1 MTNRARISLTESY
14 RTPVR
19 YDRRMSIPNTS
30 HSAPSALGV
39 PPRDA
44 APPHGIERL
53 GAARLATER
62 TLPID
67 PVLGA
72 LLGAEGLVRGQ
83 AVACRGPAAR
93 SLAIAASA
101 SAVALG
107 SWIAVLGVD
116 DLGVEAVAD
125 AGLPLERL
133 VRVRP
138 GADGVRA
145 WADLCLAALDGCE
158 LLLTCPPGRVP
169 APLATAIRRRLRS
182 RAGCLL
188 VIGDPRG
195 LEIDVD
201 LSSAGPSWHGIGPGT
216 GRLVDRHVEV
226 RALGRRVHRGGVA
239 SVSLPGCDGRLRAAE
254 VAVSDPICTAV

>member
-1 MTNRARISLTESY
+1 MG
-14 RTPVR
+14 
-19 YDRRMSIPNTS
+19 IPNES
-30 HSAPSALGV
+30 HSAPSALV
-39 PPRDA
+39 VSPQDA
-44 APPHGIERL
+44 ASPHGIERL

-62 TLPID
+62 TLPLD

-72 LLGAEGLVRGQ
+72 LLGSEGLVRGQ

-101 SAVALG
+101 SAVVLG

-138 GADGVRA
+138 GSDGVRA
-145 WADLCLAALDGCE
+145 WADLCLAALDGFE
-158 LLLTCPPGRVP
+158 LLLTSPPGRVP

-195 LEIDVD
+195 LEVDVE
-201 LSSAGPSWHGIGPGT
+201 LSSATPSWQGIGTGT
-216 GRLVDRHVEV
+216 GRLADRCVEV
-226 RALGRRVHRGGVA
+226 RASGRRVHRGGAAV
-239 SVSLPGCDGRLRAAE
+239 VSLPGSDGRLHAPEA
-254 VAVSDPICTAV
+254 VASDLIRTAV

>member
-1 MTNRARISLTESY
+1 
-14 RTPVR
+14 
-19 YDRRMSIPNTS
+19 MSIPNEL
-30 HSAPSALGV
+30 HSAPSALV
-39 PPRDA
+39 VSPQDA
-44 APPHGIERL
+44 ASPHGIERL

-62 TLPID
+62 TLPLD

-72 LLGAEGLVRGQ
+72 LLSSEGLVRGQ

-101 SAVALG
+101 SAVVLG

-138 GADGVRA
+138 GSDGVRA
-145 WADLCLAALDGCE
+145 WADLCLAALDGFE
-158 LLLTCPPGRVP
+158 LLLTSPPGRVP

-195 LEIDVD
+195 LEVDVE
-201 LSSAGPSWHGIGPGT
+201 LSSATPSWQGIGTGT
-216 GRLVDRHVEV
+216 GRLADRSIEV
-226 RALGRRVHRGGVA
+226 RASGRRVHRGGVA
-239 SVSLPGCDGRLRAAE
+239 SVSLPGPDGRLRAPE
-254 VAVSDPICTAV
+254 VVSSSPIRAAV

>member
-1 MTNRARISLTESY
+1 
-14 RTPVR
+14 
-19 YDRRMSIPNTS
+19 MSIPNES
-30 HSAPSALGV
+30 HSAPSALV
-39 PPRDA
+39 VSPQDA
-44 APPHGIERL
+44 ASPHGIERL

-62 TLPID
+62 TLPLD

-72 LLGAEGLVRGQ
+72 LLGSEGLVRGQ

-101 SAVALG
+101 SAVVLG

-116 DLGVEAVAD
+116 DIGVEAVAD

-138 GADGVRA
+138 GSDGVRA
-145 WADLCLAALDGCE
+145 WADLCLAALDGFE
-158 LLLTCPPGRVP
+158 LLLTSPPGRVP

-195 LEIDVD
+195 LEVDVE
-201 LSSAGPSWHGIGPGT
+201 LSSATPSWQGIGIGT
-216 GRLVDRHVEV
+216 GRLADRSIEV
-226 RALGRRVHRGGVA
+226 RASGRRVHRGGVA
-239 SVSLPGCDGRLRAAE
+239 SVSLPGPDGRLHAPEAVSSSSIRAA
-254 VAVSDPICTAV
+254 V

>member
-1 MTNRARISLTESY
+1 M
-14 RTPVR
+14 P
-19 YDRRMSIPNTS
+19 
-30 HSAPSALGV
+30 
-39 PPRDA
+39 
-44 APPHGIERL
+44 
-53 GAARLATER
+53 
-62 TLPID
+62 
-67 PVLGA
+67 
-72 LLGAEGLVRGQ
+72 
-83 AVACRGPAAR
+83 GPAAR

-145 WADLCLAALDGCE
+145 WADLCLAALDGFE

-195 LEIDVD
+195 LEVDVD
-201 LSSAGPSWHGIGPGT
+201 LSSATRPGRASDPAQVVSSIGSI
-216 GRLVDRHVEV
+216 EV
-226 RALGRRVHRGGVA
+226 RASGRTGAPRGVA

-254 VAVSDPICTAV
+254 VAVSDPIRTAV

>member
-1 MTNRARISLTESY
+1 
-14 RTPVR
+14 
-19 YDRRMSIPNTS
+19 MSIPNES
-30 HSAPSALGV
+30 HSAPSALAV
-39 PPRDA
+39 PPQDA
-44 APPHGIERL
+44 ASPHGIERL

-62 TLPID
+62 TLPLD

-72 LLGAEGLVRGQ
+72 LLGSEGLVRGQ

-101 SAVALG
+101 SAVVLG

-138 GADGVRA
+138 GSDGVRA
-145 WADLCLAALDGCE
+145 WADLCLAALDGFE
-158 LLLTCPPGRVP
+158 LLLTSPPGRVP
-169 APLATAIRRRLRS
+169 TPLATAIRRRLRS

-195 LEIDVD
+195 LEVDVE
-201 LSSAGPSWHGIGPGT
+201 LSSATPSWQGIGTGT
-216 GRLVDRHVEV
+216 GRLADRSIEV
-226 RALGRRVHRGGVA
+226 RASGRRVHRGGVA
-239 SVSLPGCDGRLRAAE
+239 SVSLPGPDGRLRAPE
-254 VAVSDPICTAV
+254 VVSSSPIRAAV